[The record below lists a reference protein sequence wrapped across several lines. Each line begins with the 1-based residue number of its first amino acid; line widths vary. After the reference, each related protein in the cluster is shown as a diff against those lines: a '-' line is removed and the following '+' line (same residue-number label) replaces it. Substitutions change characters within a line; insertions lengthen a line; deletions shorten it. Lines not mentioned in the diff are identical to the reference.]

1 MPKNKNE
8 IVIDK
13 MALEKILNTD
23 FCRAKS
29 VGIKTVEGFLNREI
43 SLYNVYGQIPNIKM
57 EDFKLVG
64 ICDLKTPSVY
74 MDNKIFVN
82 VLSSSTKGDPY
93 SDFMILSDSENND
106 YLSHKLYDAELAK
119 NRIELTKGRMPKNDY
134 EIIVN
139 ETNKYEM
146 DLYETINDKING
158 NELKV
163 VGYYTS
169 KEQINDFFTTN
180 NTIKYKLLQDSNNI
194 TIYPK
199 DKQKTINYFN
209 EQGKYIEDTYQRDR
223 KIYVDSI
230 KNSIKSS
237 IILASIILAISLIE
251 IFLMIRS
258 SFLSRVKEVGILR
271 AIGLKKK
278 DIYKMFLGEIIAL
291 TVVTAIPGLLI
302 MTNILKGLQLIP
314 YYQDQFML
322 NINVIGISI
331 VIIVAFNI
339 IIGLLPV
346 FNVIRKTPAQ
356 ILSRNDVD

>member
-1 MPKNKNE
+1 MPKNENE

-29 VGIKTVEGFLNREI
+29 VGIKAVDGFLNREI

-64 ICDLKTPSVY
+64 ICDLKTTSAY
-74 MDNKIFVN
+74 MDNQIFVN

-93 SDFMILSDSENND
+93 SDFIVLSDSENND
-106 YLSHKLYDAELAK
+106 YLSHKLYDVELAK

-230 KNSIKSS
+230 KDSIKSS

>member
-8 IVIDK
+8 IVLDK

-23 FCRAKS
+23 FNRAKS
-29 VGIKTVEGFLNREI
+29 VGIKTVEDFLNREI
-43 SLYNVYGQIPNIKM
+43 SLYSLYVQQPSIKM
-57 EDFKLVG
+57 DDFKLVG
-64 ICDLKTPSVY
+64 ICDNGTPSVY
-74 MDNKIFVN
+74 MDEDIFIN
-82 VLSSSTKGDPY
+82 VLACSTKGDPY
-93 SDFMILSDSENND
+93 SSYITLGSTEENNS
-106 YLSHKLYDAELAK
+106 LSHQIYDIELAK
-119 NRIELTKGRMPKNDY
+119 DKIELTEGRMPKNDY

-139 ETNKYEM
+139 ETNEYEM
-146 DLYETINDKING
+146 DLYETIKDKINDK
-158 NELKV
+158 ELKV

-169 KEQINDFFTTN
+169 KEEINDFFTTS
-180 NTIKYKLLQDSNNI
+180 NTIKYKLLQENNNI

-199 DKQKTINYFN
+199 DKQKTIDYFN
-209 EQGKYIEDTYQRDR
+209 KQGKYIEDTYERDR

-230 KNSIKSS
+230 KNSITSS
-237 IILASIILAISLIE
+237 IILASVILAVSLIE
-251 IFLMIRS
+251 IFLMMRS

-291 TVVTAIPGLLI
+291 TIVTAIPGLLI

-322 NINVIGISI
+322 NFNVIFISI
-331 VIIVAFNI
+331 ILIFVFNI
-339 IIGLLPV
+339 VVGLLPV